1 MSRNGE
7 ADREEELHQRATT
20 SAVWMDRSRRSRLR
34 VEGRAP
40 ARMLTGIVTG
50 RIPAPPESFLEDPLE
65 EDGIQVRRGQRF
77 PSAILTP
84 KGKIVSEVWLHRL
97 EAGEEGAF
105 LLDLP
110 AEGLEGLLDH
120 FRRYLPPRFARAVDV
135 SEELGLL
142 TIVGPEAPR
151 ILASLLGLE
160 ALGEKGLAG
169 MEEGEEWVLAPV
181 GPRPD
186 APAPTSD
193 TAPPESPGPDESMIG
208 GLRVVRNGEVDP
220 PAFDLLGE
228 VRTLSRLREELSQAG
243 VGEADPSLWEILR
256 VEKGRPVFGR
266 ELDPEIIPP
275 EAGLQ
280 ERWID
285 HQKGCYT
292 GQEVIVRIRDRGRVN
307 RHLRGLLLGEGRGAE
322 PGTPLFIPGRDRPAG
337 ELRSVVRSP
346 RFRQVVALGYVRREV
361 DPPGE
366 VYIGGPGGPPG
377 QVRALTDHG
386 WVLVPGDAGA

>member
-1 MSRNGE
+1 MT
-7 ADREEELHQRATT
+7 EEEFHQRATT
-20 SAVWMDRSRRSRLR
+20 SAVWLDRSHRSRLR

-50 RIPAPPESFLEDPLE
+50 RVPGPLE
-65 EDGIQVRRGQRF
+65 PDSLALGSQVCRGRRF
-77 PSAILTP
+77 PSAVLTP
-84 KGKIVSEVWLHRL
+84 KGRIISEVWLHRIGG
-97 EAGEEGAF
+97 GEDGAF

-110 AEGLEGLLDH
+110 SEGLEGIQDH
-120 FRRYLPPRFARAVDV
+120 FRRYLPPRFARVVDV

-142 TIVGPEAPR
+142 TVVGPDSAR
-151 ILASLLGLE
+151 VLAELPGLD
-160 ALGEKGLAG
+160 ALSEKELAE
-169 MEEGEEWVLAPV
+169 MQEGEEWIFSAGGL
-181 GPRPD
+181 GPD
-186 APAPTSD
+186 APGATL
-193 TAPPESPGPDESMIG
+193 ESGDSGGSSIG
-208 GLRVVRNGEVDP
+208 EFRVVRSGEVDP

-228 VRTLSRLREELSQAG
+228 VEALFHLRKGLSQAG
-243 VGEADPSLWEILR
+243 VAEAEPSLWEILR

-266 ELDPEIIPP
+266 ELDSETIPP

-292 GQEVIVRIRDRGRVN
+292 GQEVIVRIRDRGKVN
-307 RHLRGLLLGEGRGAE
+307 RHLRGVLLGEGEGAE
-322 PGTPLFIPGRDRPAG
+322 PGTPLFVPGRDRPAG

-346 RFRQVVALGYVRREV
+346 RFGQVVALAYVRREV

-366 VYIGGPGGPPG
+366 VYIGGPGGSPG

-386 WVLVPGDAGA
+386 WVLVPGDPGA

>member
-1 MSRNGE
+1 MSRNGKGRRSGE
-7 ADREEELHQRATT
+7 GGGEEELHQRATT
-20 SAVWMDRSRRSRLR
+20 SALWMDRSHRSRLR

-50 RIPAPPESFLEDPLE
+50 RVPGPLE
-65 EDGIQVRRGQRF
+65 GPIGRPIETPLEGDGTLVRRGWRF

-97 EAGEEGAF
+97 ESGEEGAF

-120 FRRYLPPRFARAVDV
+120 FRRYLPPRFARVVDV
-135 SEELGLL
+135 SGELGLL
-142 TIVGPEAPR
+142 TVVGPESPR
-151 ILASLLGLE
+151 LLAELPGLE
-160 ALGEKGLAG
+160 ALGEEALAG
-169 MEEGEEWVLAPV
+169 MEEGEERIL
-181 GPRPD
+181 GP
-186 APAPTSD
+186 AGSLT
-193 TAPPESPGPDESMIG
+193 G

-220 PAFDLLGE
+220 PAYDLLGE
-228 VRTLSRLREELSQAG
+228 LGDLRRLREGLTQAG
-243 VGEADPSLWEILR
+243 LAEADPSLWEILR

-307 RHLRGLLLGEGRGAE
+307 RHLRGILLGEGEGAE
-322 PGTPLFIPGRDRPAG
+322 PGTPLFVPGRERSAG

-346 RFRQVVALGYVRREV
+346 RFGQVVALAYVRREV
-361 DPPGE
+361 QPPGE

-386 WVLVPGDAGA
+386 WVLVPGDPGA